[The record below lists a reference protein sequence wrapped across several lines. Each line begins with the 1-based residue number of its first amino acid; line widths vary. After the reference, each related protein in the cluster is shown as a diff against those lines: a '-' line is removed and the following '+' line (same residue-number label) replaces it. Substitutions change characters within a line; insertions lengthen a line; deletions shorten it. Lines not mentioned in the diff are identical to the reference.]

1 MKNWQL
7 KLCITIILL
16 ALKLDGI
23 IQISWLIVF
32 APIWF
37 NCLIEMIITII
48 AFIIMQVQELK
59 RERKHKFVPQGK
71 RIVWDAKTQT
81 MYGSPE
87 SEADANETVD

>member
-48 AFIIMQVQELK
+48 TSIIMQVQK
-59 RERKHKFVPQGK
+59 SKFKSYIPQGK
-71 RIVWDAKTQT
+71 RIVWDSKTQT

-87 SEADANETVD
+87 EGGEK